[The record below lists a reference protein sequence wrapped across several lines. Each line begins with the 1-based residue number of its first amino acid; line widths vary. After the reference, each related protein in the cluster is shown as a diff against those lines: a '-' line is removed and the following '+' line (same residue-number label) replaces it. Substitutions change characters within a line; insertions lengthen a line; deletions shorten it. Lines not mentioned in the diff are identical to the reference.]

1 MEQNCAAR
9 NFRQFGVPRNIVLFL
24 EILENS
30 SLEIS
35 GNSNRNF
42 WSNRRKTPLLA
53 ENFSCEHIFL
63 MSRQLAEFNSYFLE
77 NASKIETIHGLQC
90 YRYFKLASTVLDS
103 RFILPAL
110 IVSVGLFKKPL
121 IVSLVCV

>member
-1 MEQNCAAR
+1 MEQNYAAR

-24 EILENS
+24 EI
-30 SLEIS
+30 LEIS

-90 YRYFKLASTVLDS
+90 YRYFKLTSTVLDS